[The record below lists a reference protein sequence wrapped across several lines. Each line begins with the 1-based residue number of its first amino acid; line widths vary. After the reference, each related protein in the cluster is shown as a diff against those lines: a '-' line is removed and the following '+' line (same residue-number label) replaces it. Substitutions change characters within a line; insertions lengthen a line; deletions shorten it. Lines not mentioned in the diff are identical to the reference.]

1 MAKKLMN
8 LAVLH
13 QTSPDSS
20 SLPENDAA
28 LFEDMIAKWS
38 TRRLGSLRHQKR
50 SVVHDIAVIKNM
62 LLHAGAAPWY
72 WTEDDF
78 DSWCEHIGVERA
90 LAVSSQRKYQSA
102 IRSFLDYIVDNVKF
116 KNEVRRNYGIDLRQI
131 CHSENCIPHVNE
143 RELTKERPA
152 MTHEQIATF
161 FDAIDRTIHE
171 AAKFRAKGLRPLQ
184 RDKALFFLVY
194 TGGLRISEALGVNM
208 TSFEPNSNI
217 PEFGKYGFVK
227 VWGKGS
233 KGSGKKFRQVPV
245 THEQLPPILDWYI
258 NNIRPY
264 FMVNADANEDALFL
278 SERGNRLAVS
288 TLEARF
294 QHIIDLAGLGGLGI
308 TPHCMRHSS
317 VTHESLRFSL
327 EMNRRKH
334 GHVYSATTQAYMH
347 VPDQMVNEEITKVV
361 GSQLDRILNND
372 IKNKNG
378 ENK

>member
-1 MAKKLMN
+1 MAKKLIT

-13 QTSPDSS
+13 QESPDSF
-20 SLPENDAA
+20 SLPENDAT

-38 TRRLGSLRHQKR
+38 ARRLGALRHQQR
-50 SVVHDIAVIKNM
+50 SVDHDIAVIQNM
-62 LLHAGAAPWY
+62 LAHVGAAPWY

-102 IRSFLDYIVDNVKF
+102 IRSFFVYIVDNVKF
-116 KNEVRRNYGIDLRQI
+116 KNDVRRNYGIDLRQI

-152 MTHEQIATF
+152 FTHAQVVTF
-161 FDAIDRTIHE
+161 FDAIDRAIKE
-171 AAKFRAKGLRPLQ
+171 AANFRLKDLRPLQ
-184 RDKALFFLVY
+184 RDKALFFLLY
-194 TGGLRISEALGVNM
+194 TGGLRISEALGIHVS
-208 TSFEPNSNI
+208 SFEPNPNF
-217 PEFGKYGFVK
+217 PEFAEYGFIK

-245 THEQLPPILDWYI
+245 THLQLPPMLDWYVKS
-258 NNIRPY
+258 IRPY
-264 FMVNADANEDALFL
+264 FMVNADANETAMFL

-294 QHIIDLAGLGGLGI
+294 QHALDLAGLGGLGF

-327 EMNRRKH
+327 EAVRRKH
-334 GHVYSATTQAYMH
+334 GHVYGATTQGYMH
-347 VPDQMVNEEITKVV
+347 IPDEMVNSEINQVI
-361 GSQLDRILNND
+361 GSQLDRIL
-372 IKNKNG
+372 G
-378 ENK
+378 ENKKGGNK